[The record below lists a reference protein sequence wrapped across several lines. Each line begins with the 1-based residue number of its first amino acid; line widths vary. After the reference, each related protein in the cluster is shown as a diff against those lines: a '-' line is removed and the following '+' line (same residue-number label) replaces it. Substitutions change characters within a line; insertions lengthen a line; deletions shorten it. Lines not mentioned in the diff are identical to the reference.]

1 MSTLKLPS
9 YGDWHTIILPDG
21 QEIEIDLRDRND
33 VQLFINN
40 SSGDCYESVSIK
52 DNDCEGNLVDDH
64 PSLSAAERNPNLR

>member
-9 YGDWHTIILPDG
+9 YGELHTIILPDG

-33 VQLFINN
+33 VQLFVNN

-52 DNDCEGNLVDDH
+52 DNDCEGNLIDDH
-64 PSLSAAERNPNLR
+64 PSLSAAERNPSLS

>member
-1 MSTLKLPS
+1 MSTLKIPS
-9 YGDWHTIILPDG
+9 YGGWHTVILPDG

-52 DNDCEGNLVDDH
+52 DNDCEGNLIDNH
-64 PSLSAAERNPNLR
+64 PSLSTAERNPSLT

>member
-1 MSTLKLPS
+1 MSTLKLSS

-33 VQLFINN
+33 VQLFVNN

-52 DNDCEGNLVDDH
+52 DNDCEGNLINNH
-64 PSLSAAERNPNLR
+64 PSLSASERNSFMH

>member
-9 YGDWHTIILPDG
+9 YGELHTIILPDG

-33 VQLFINN
+33 VQLFVNN

-52 DNDCEGNLVDDH
+52 DNDCEGNLIDDH
-64 PSLSAAERNPNLR
+64 PSMSAAERNSFMR

>member
-9 YGDWHTIILPDG
+9 YGEWHTIILPDG

-40 SSGDCYESVSIK
+40 SSGDCYESVSVK
-52 DNDCEGNLVDDH
+52 DNDCDGNFIDDH
-64 PSLSAAERNPNLR
+64 PSLSAAERNPSLS

>member
-33 VQLFINN
+33 VQLFVNN

-52 DNDCEGNLVDDH
+52 DNDCEGNLIDSH
-64 PSLSAAERNPNLR
+64 PSLSAAERNPSLT